1 MRAAFLQG
9 HMPLPSALP
18 VAALAAIAD
27 SSLDGWA
34 WFNAQDRLGWANPR
48 FHLWMGDPNPGIPR
62 IQLIGQLG
70 SVNSELAHL
79 GPGHQM
85 VLVIASRLLECSVI
99 NAGDG
104 LAWMLRDISA
114 ELRLLAQLAEEAS
127 LLAHGVDA
135 FFIIDR
141 NGMIRYANAVAEAER
156 GAPLGGLVGRNLA
169 NLERLCTG
177 SYQDPKPQDQA
188 ALTLRLG
195 QIASS
200 GSPLRYPALHARLDG
215 TEIPVDCALRPHR
228 LRNESVLLLNA
239 RDDSPRLMHLQ
250 ALIKAK
256 GEAETANRAKSAF
269 LAITSHELR
278 TPLTGIIGFCELLQ
292 LEVGTAPLAIREASL
307 GYLKL
312 IAESSSSLLVIIN
325 DIMDLAKIESRT
337 LEIRPGIVDPLHQL
351 KICETLWQERSHAKG
366 LKLVLRPPSGTH
378 QMIST
383 DAQRL
388 RQILE
393 NLISNAVKFTTSG
406 RVEISCTHLADA
418 VEFTV
423 ADTGPGI
430 PAENQESIFKAF
442 WQSADHHTRAQGGTG
457 LGLYF
462 CASVAGLLG
471 GKVWLAHSSA
481 AGSVFKLYLPRA
493 STPRP
498 SARLLKSDQWIRT
511 ADGGLKPLR

>member
-1 MRAAFLQG
+1 
-9 HMPLPSALP
+9 MPLPSALP
-18 VAALAAIAD
+18 LAALAAIAN
-27 SSLDGWA
+27 SSQDGWA
-34 WFNAQDRLGWANPR
+34 WFDAQDRLVWANPK
-48 FHLWMGDPNPGIPR
+48 FHLWLGDPALEIPR
-62 IQLIGQLG
+62 SRLIAQLG
-70 SVNSELAHL
+70 PANGELTHL

-99 NAGDG
+99 SAGDG
-104 LAWMLRDISA
+104 VAWIIRDISA

-135 FFIIDR
+135 FFIVDR

-156 GAPLGGLVGRNLA
+156 GASLGGLMGRSLA
-169 NLERLCTG
+169 SLERLCTG
-177 SYQDPKPQDQA
+177 SYQEPKAHDQA
-188 ALTLRLG
+188 ALVMRLS
-195 QIASS
+195 QIANS
-200 GSPLRYPALHARLDG
+200 GSPLRYPALHVRLDG

-256 GEAETANRAKSAF
+256 GEAESANRAKSAF

-292 LEVGTAPLAIREASL
+292 LEVGTAAPAIREASQS
-307 GYLKL
+307 YLKL

-337 LEIRPGIVDPLHQL
+337 LEIRPGIVDPVHQL

-366 LKLVLRPPSGTH
+366 LKLVLRPPVGIH

-393 NLISNAVKFTTSG
+393 NLISNAVKFTHTG
-406 RVEISCTHLADA
+406 RIEISCTHLHEA
-418 VEFTV
+418 VEFTI

-430 PAENQESIFKAF
+430 PTENHESIFKAF

-462 CASVAGLLG
+462 CASVASLLG

-481 AGSVFKLYLPRA
+481 AGSVFKLHLPRA
-493 STPRP
+493 ATPRP
-498 SARLLKSDQWIRT
+498 SARLLKSDQWIKT
-511 ADGGLKPLR
+511 ADGGLKPLSR